1 MEINFKE
8 IKGYK
13 KQHTGSLVTN
23 IAVSLVIFFV
33 VIASSNQYYAIAIS
47 VFFFIVQQYKSNR
60 WERYFISRIIISHD
74 KITIEYSDKDE
85 KKELSDFT
93 NSIKFEK
100 KLAFNKIKT
109 PYLAVYHNNVIVI
122 KQFALPEW
130 SEKKIDEVIFMISE
144 NNIEGIK

>member
-1 MEINFKE
+1 MEINFRE
-8 IKGYK
+8 IKEYK
-13 KQHTGSLVTN
+13 KRHADSLLTN
-23 IAVSLVIFFV
+23 LVISLIIFLV
-33 VIASSNQYYAIAIS
+33 VFASSNQYYAIAIS

-60 WERYFISRIIISHD
+60 WDRYFISRIIISHD

-93 NSIKFEK
+93 SSIKFEK

-122 KQFALPEW
+122 KQFVLPEW
-130 SEKKIDEVIFMISE
+130 SEKKIDEVIYMMSE
-144 NNIEGIK
+144 NKI